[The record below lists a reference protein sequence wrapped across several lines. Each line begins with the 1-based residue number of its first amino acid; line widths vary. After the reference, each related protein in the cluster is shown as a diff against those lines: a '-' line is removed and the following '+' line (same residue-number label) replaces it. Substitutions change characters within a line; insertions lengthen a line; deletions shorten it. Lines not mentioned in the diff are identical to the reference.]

1 MDFITFARS
10 HGIIINELPPVGV
23 WKRYKTE
30 DHPKKRN
37 GAVKFMGTHGFVQNH
52 ATSTVVSLW
61 KPTDNSAI
69 SDMRAV
75 IISQAKIGRAHV

>member
-61 KPTDNSAI
+61 
-69 SDMRAV
+69 
-75 IISQAKIGRAHV
+75 